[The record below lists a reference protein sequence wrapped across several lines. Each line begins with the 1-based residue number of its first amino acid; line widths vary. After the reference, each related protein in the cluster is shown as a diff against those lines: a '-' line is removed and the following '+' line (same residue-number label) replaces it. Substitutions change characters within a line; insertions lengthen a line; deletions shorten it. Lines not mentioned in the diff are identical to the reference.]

1 MTLGGLDDQ
10 HGVLNILDEEGNL
23 IGSWNKDGI
32 NALKGTFAGNITI
45 GGTTDGVCTI
55 LNAESTEVA
64 RIDNNGVSTFGSDTY
79 GENIARL
86 YGGYLRFYRDKNA
99 VGHVG
104 TSYAAVGE
112 ENELIPGVAL
122 FTNGSGQWIGLGHE
136 GKIYFMYHAPD
147 DEFKMYKDLNMNGHR
162 VYNAIVEG
170 SGSGGGNG
178 VGNSPMR
185 IKIRRFLI
193 RIRTLPMRAGR
204 LRLREIISIRK
215 RLMRM

>member
-1 MTLGGLDDQ
+1 MTLFPYTTLFR
-10 HGVLNILDEEGNL
+10 
-23 IGSWNKDGI
+23 SI

-112 ENELIPGVAL
+112 ENELITGVAL